1 MHLKPLVAVII
12 GLTAASTASAA
23 DYRVTNY
30 VEGGY
35 FMTGTVSSNLF
46 GNESLNINRQ
56 LDYDYQ
62 YSSGNTTGTVPAAA
76 EFDRDFI
83 GDPAINAP
91 DMHITAYAQ
100 SDWGFNHAGV
110 KTTGL
115 SGIQNTVTAYPE
127 SGDDMYSSYP
137 DYSNSI
143 TINTNT
149 SAYSYATSNWE
160 ELYQISGGT
169 GTGSAHI
176 TMHIDGFLD
185 GALNNP
191 QSYPFNNN
199 NWQLNEPTSIYYR
212 LSTFNGEQIL
222 GLSAQLYVHNSYDM
236 DGNLETTSKNW
247 NTSILHN
254 GAWSYES
261 GEGELS
267 IDQLLEGD
275 YTFTYGNPLYL
286 NSFLQVKTNGN
297 GESNFNNTVT
307 MESLVLPEEA
317 VVYALSG
324 ANPEAY
330 HIAFAGNGG
339 GTVCTSLECANNG
352 LGNGGGNGVPSVP
365 VPASIW
371 LFGSALA
378 GLGLNRRR
386 QLAAI

>member
-1 MHLKPLVAVII
+1 MRLKPLIAAII

-35 FMTGTVSSNLF
+35 FMTGTVNSNLF
-46 GNESLNINRQ
+46 GNEPLNINRQ
-56 LDYDYQ
+56 LDYDNE

-76 EFDRDFI
+76 EFDRNFI

-110 KTTGL
+110 KTEGL
-115 SGIQNTVTAYPE
+115 SGVQNTVTAYPE
-127 SGDDMYSSYP
+127 S
-137 DYSNSI
+137 DYYNPI

-149 SAYSYATSNWE
+149 SAYSYANSTWE
-160 ELYQISGGT
+160 ELYQISGDTGT
-169 GTGSAHI
+169 GTAHI

-185 GALNNP
+185 GTLNNP
-191 QSYPFNNN
+191 QNYAFNNN
-199 NWQLNEPTSIYYR
+199 NWQLEQPTSISYR
-212 LSTFNGEQIL
+212 LTTFNNELIL
-222 GLSAQLYVHNSYDM
+222 GLSAQLYVYNSYDM

-254 GAWSYES
+254 GVWSYES

-267 IDQLLEGD
+267 INQLLEGD

-286 NSFLQVKTNGN
+286 NSYLHVIASGN

-307 MESLVLPEEA
+307 MQSLVLPEEA

-330 HIAFAGNGG
+330 HIGFTGNGG